1 MTHPADTAKSE
12 ELKLAYPSL
21 ELCVQFSEDGRH
33 IRKWSRLPFDG
44 GTSLYSHPASPPPQ
58 NDAGVEGLTDA
69 QILKI
74 ASNPICSPCSPWWLK
89 DDVLLSD
96 VRQAAVVFARAIIA
110 ALRTPMS
117 ELQALGQEFEAG
129 EKDIQQ
135 KADTFAGAMFIASA
149 DSEGEFVAGDDG
161 YMVYWPK
168 GCHGAFN
175 AWTLRLFADELDR
188 RNADWDRHFN
198 DHNPLP
204 SAPSGE
210 G

>member
-1 MTHPADTAKSE
+1 MNLVQKVELAIEQAKTPTD
-12 ELKLAYPSL
+12 KAWAALAVMQAHNRTNPVS
-21 ELCVQFSEDGRH
+21 S
-33 IRKWSRLPFDG
+33 
-44 GTSLYSHPASPPPQ
+44 PPQ

-129 EKDIQQ
+129 EK
-135 KADTFAGAMFIASA
+135 
-149 DSEGEFVAGDDG
+149 GD
-161 YMVYWPK
+161 
-168 GCHGAFN
+168 
-175 AWTLRLFADELDR
+175 E
-188 RNADWDRHFN
+188 
-198 DHNPLP
+198 
-204 SAPSGE
+204 
-210 G
+210 